1 MTTAD
6 DPSFLSAT
14 PDQVETGIAR
24 EIRKTLP
31 VLDARDTA
39 AIAMVPVRPVL
50 EAQAEEIAR
59 LREKVASYE
68 NAITWNT
75 SCTSCATVLDSSI
88 AATFRAE
95 QAEEKLAVAGGEER
109 ARCGRQIRAHAARLR
124 GVATGLSGFMV
135 AEATDRAADLIDPQ
149 GPVQGARAMGGTE

>member
-1 MTTAD
+1 MTD
-6 DPSFLSAT
+6 PPSFLDT
-14 PDQVETGIAR
+14 IPEQVETGIAQ
-24 EIRKTLP
+24 EIRKCLP

-50 EAQAEEIAR
+50 EAKDVEIAR
-59 LREKVASYE
+59 LREKIASYE

-95 QAEEKLAVAGGEER
+95 QAEGKLATAITDER
-109 ARCGRQIRAHAARLR
+109 KRIAAKFRAKGMYAAANDVDPL
-124 GVATGLSGFMV
+124 GLL
-135 AEATDRAADLIDPQ
+135 D
-149 GPVQGARAMGGTE
+149 GARAAGGTE